1 MVHRPAQDEFIRRG
15 LRLPHLRLLVAL
27 ESTGQMSGAASHLAM
42 TQPAASRLMAELE
55 RIAGASLYTRHA
67 RGVTLTRAGMLLA
80 GKAHTILR
88 QLNDAGEEIGE
99 MAQGVRGHV
108 RIGAVTGPALEIV
121 LPALRQL
128 RIAFPEI
135 EISVDVETSDK
146 LAASLLSRELDFYI
160 GRLPDDVDGR
170 AVRMRRIGPEP
181 VGFIAR
187 SDHPLTRKTAI
198 TIPQCLPFDWVMQP
212 PNGLMRREVETYLLE
227 NGYPIPARI
236 LSTAS
241 LLLTLAIISET
252 NAIAPLA
259 RSVGEFYS
267 RRSGLGGN
275 IALLDM
281 VDTIAISPFSF
292 VFPAGHDLS
301 PAAQRVLTVLERELE
316 ITDSVESRRGSRLPG

>member
-1 MVHRPAQDEFIRRG
+1 MAAAGLQDEFIRRG
-15 LRLPHLRLLVAL
+15 LRLPHLRLLIAL
-27 ESTGQMSGAASHLAM
+27 ETTGQMSGAASHLAM

-55 RIAGASLYTRHA
+55 RIVGASLYTRHA
-67 RGVTLTRAGMLLA
+67 KGVSLTQAGKLLA
-80 GKAHTILR
+80 DKGHTIIR
-88 QLNDAGEEIGE
+88 QLNDASQEIAE

-121 LPALRQL
+121 LPALREL
-128 RIAFPEI
+128 RIAYPEI

-160 GRLPDDVDGR
+160 GRLPAEVDGR
-170 AVRMRRIGPEP
+170 VVRMRRIGPEP
-181 VGFIAR
+181 VAFVVR
-187 SDHPLTRKTAI
+187 SDHPLTRKSAI
-198 TIPQCLPFDWVMQP
+198 SIDQCLPFDWVMQP

-227 NGYPIPARI
+227 NGYAIPARI
-236 LSTAS
+236 LSTSS

-281 VDTIAISPFSF
+281 TDHMDVSAFSF
-292 VFPAGHDLS
+292 VFPAGQELS
-301 PAAQRVLTVLERELE
+301 PAAQRVLTALERKTQDVTAPMDTVGSE
-316 ITDSVESRRGSRLPG
+316 ES